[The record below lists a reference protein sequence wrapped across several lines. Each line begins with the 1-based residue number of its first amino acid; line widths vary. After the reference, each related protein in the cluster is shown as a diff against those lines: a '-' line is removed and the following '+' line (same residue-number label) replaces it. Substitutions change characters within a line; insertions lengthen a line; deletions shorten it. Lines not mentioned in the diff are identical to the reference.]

1 MGSQISPPKKTDIP
15 AGVLRVLEILENA
28 GYEAWLVGGCVRDSL
43 NGVVPK
49 DYDVTTN
56 ALTEEV
62 ISAFEGFRVIGT
74 GLKHGTVTVLSGGM
88 PVEVT
93 TYRVDGLYSD
103 GRHPDSVSFASD
115 IRSDLSRRDFTV
127 NAMAYSPERGYIDLF
142 GGMSDLESGLIR
154 CVGNPERRFGEDA
167 LRILRAMRFASVL
180 GFDIETETAA
190 AIHRCRGLL
199 QRIAVER
206 ITQELLRLLCGIN
219 AGNVLRQYS
228 DVIGEI
234 MPPCLSMI
242 GFEQHNPHHEFDVWE
257 HTLRAVD
264 AAPRETI
271 LRLAAFLH
279 DIGKPQCFSSDAD
292 GIGHFYGHAAK
303 SEEISREIFAKYIR
317 TDKRTEERVL
327 FLVTHHDE
335 PVIPERKILRRR
347 LAKYGEE
354 PLRQLLALNRADIKG
369 QSAVSAGERLAGLDQ
384 AESILDGLA
393 GESACTTLRSLEIN
407 GGDLMAMGVPKGPM
421 IGSILHQL
429 LSEVCDESLTNS
441 GDTLRNRAAELLE
454 GYNAKK

>member
-393 GESACTTLRSLEIN
+393 GDRKS
-407 GGDLMAMGVPKGPM
+407 V
-421 IGSILHQL
+421 
-429 LSEVCDESLTNS
+429 V
-441 GDTLRNRAAELLE
+441 
-454 GYNAKK
+454 